1 MLPEFL
7 FNAHNPDFNLR
18 RIVNTNLVVITL
30 KAAWDAYQTK
40 QTMTT
45 QQYRDDIRRRLAM
58 YITNEIK
65 LLPCHLDNAHK
76 HAMITRPNT
85 RPRRMYTEREKML
98 LRRPSPRPQ
107 SLSGGDITAYR
118 DTYLATDRA
127 DNDRRRWEVDC
138 GLHHPPATTI
148 ANRDNS

>member
-1 MLPEFL
+1 MPQAWTFVNSILDSAQLPGKLPSIAALPEFL

-40 QTMTT
+40 QTTTT

-65 LLPCHLDNAHK
+65 LNYY
-76 HAMITRPNT
+76 HAT
-85 RPRRMYTEREKML
+85 
-98 LRRPSPRPQ
+98 
-107 SLSGGDITAYR
+107 
-118 DTYLATDRA
+118 
-127 DNDRRRWEVDC
+127 
-138 GLHHPPATTI
+138 
-148 ANRDNS
+148 